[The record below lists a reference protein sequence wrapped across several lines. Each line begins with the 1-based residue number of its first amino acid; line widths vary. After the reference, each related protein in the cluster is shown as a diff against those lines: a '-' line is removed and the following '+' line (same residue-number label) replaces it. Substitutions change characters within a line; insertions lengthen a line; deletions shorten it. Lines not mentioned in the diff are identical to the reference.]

1 MPLSGSGGAADRVT
15 PLVRRRIVARM
26 ALPAQLRGCVL
37 TGLTA
42 LTVAGCGLL
51 PVGEGSCA
59 LHVLRQE
66 GDVIEEI
73 AAPYAVDMVPPG
85 IEADPVAITFG
96 GEGWRQVDVIVFAPD
111 SSVDQVF
118 RGAGNEMNR
127 TEFAAFPVDVPGT
140 WRFRLSD
147 SLAGCAREISVEI
160 RLAA

>member
-1 MPLSGSGGAADRVT
+1 MADRFT
-15 PLVRRRIVARM
+15 RHVRHRIVARM
-26 ALPAQLRGCVL
+26 TLPGQLRGCVL
-37 TGLTA
+37 LGLTA

-51 PVGEGSCA
+51 PVGEGSCDF
-59 LHVLRQE
+59 HVLRKE
-66 GDVIEEI
+66 GDFIEEI
-73 AAPYAVDMVPPG
+73 ASPYAVDMVPPG

-111 SSVDQVF
+111 GSVDQVF
-118 RGAGNEMNR
+118 QGAGNQMNR

-147 SLAGCAREISVEI
+147 TLAGCGREIGVEV